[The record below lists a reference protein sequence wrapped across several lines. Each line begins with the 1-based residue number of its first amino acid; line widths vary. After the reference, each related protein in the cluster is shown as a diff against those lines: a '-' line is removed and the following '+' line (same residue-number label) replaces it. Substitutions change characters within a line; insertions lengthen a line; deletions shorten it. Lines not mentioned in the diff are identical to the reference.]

1 MSPRLGTQLN
11 RLVVEELEI
20 GAEPIRVLEVIA
32 DLGIARTALGEP
44 VRQADVELAPAQLRQ
59 EAVGGVLEER
69 MTEPGAARR
78 RALGELPLVEAV
90 QLGLDRPADH
100 RLDSVDGEV
109 PADHGR
115 DADDLLLGLGERLEA
130 GREEDLER
138 TRQAGGRH
146 LVADEGRQ
154 VLGEQRIALG
164 RVDDL
169 PGLLV
174 AEAGA
179 RVREQAPC
187 LRVVEALQRDRH
199 GVGPPSPNPA
209 AGPRARAWW
218 CTRPGA
224 LAGGC
229 RREAARRRRGG
240 GCSPSARPRARRPRS
255 ASRRAPRRGVTPPRR
270 RRARRRPREDTPRPH
285 RHPRRRA

>member
-11 RLVVEELEI
+11 RLVVEELQL
-20 GAEPIRVLEVIA
+20 GAEPVRVLEVVA

-78 RALGELPLVEAV
+78 RALGELPLAEAV

-199 GVGPPSPNPA
+199 GVGPRPPTRPPVRELGPGGAHDQERSPA
-209 AGPRARAWW
+209 AVAEK
-218 CTRPGA
+218 
-224 LAGGC
+224 LLDDVEE
-229 RREAARRRRGG
+229 EAARPVHVLEHDDHGLRRG
-240 GCSPSARPRARRPRS
+240 
-255 ASRRAPRRGVTPPRR
+255 
-270 RRARRRPREDTPRPH
+270 E
-285 RHPRRRA
+285 HPDEA

>member
-1 MSPRLGTQLN
+1 M
-11 RLVVEELEI
+11 
-20 GAEPIRVLEVIA
+20 LEVVA

-44 VRQADVELAPAQLRQ
+44 LRQADVELAPAQLRQ
-59 EAVGGVLEER
+59 EAVRSVLEER

-78 RALGELPLVEAV
+78 RALGELALAEAV

-100 RLDSVDGEV
+100 CLDSVDCEV

-115 DADDLLLGLGERLEA
+115 DADDLLFGLGERLEA

-138 TRQAGGRH
+138 TRQARGRH
-146 LVADEGRQ
+146 LIADEGRQ
-154 VLGEQRIALG
+154 VLGEERIARG

-169 PGLLV
+169 PGPLV

-199 GVGPPSPNPA
+199 GVGPRPPARPPVRELGPGGAHDQERSPA
-209 AGPRARAWW
+209 AVAEK
-218 CTRPGA
+218 
-224 LAGGC
+224 LLDDV
-229 RREAARRRRGG
+229 EKEL
-240 GCSPSARPRARRPRS
+240 SPSARPRARRPRS
-255 ASRRAPRRGVTPPRR
+255 ASRRAPDE
-270 RRARRRPREDTPRPH
+270 A
-285 RHPRRRA
+285 